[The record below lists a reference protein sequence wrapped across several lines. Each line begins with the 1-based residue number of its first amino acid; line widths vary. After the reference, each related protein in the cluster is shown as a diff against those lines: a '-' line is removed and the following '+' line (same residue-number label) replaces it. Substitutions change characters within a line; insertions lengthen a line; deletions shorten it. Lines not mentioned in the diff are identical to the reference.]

1 MKFTL
6 NRMVS
11 NLLSIYDNINVS
23 KDKTKE
29 KEVIEKKKL
38 DILVEKFREYLK
50 KDSESAKKYLELIQ
64 IEYFLLTDFND
75 VMQDDFDISALYYT
89 YNNISYD
96 EEMTDEYF
104 FQMNYLKI
112 MLSKIIKNY
121 RDIRF
126 YDYTLF
132 RAALNEEV
140 TALIIEELHPDLELE
155 KKEAQKYQNLEKK
168 FSNFIGKELKYPLEF
183 FLYLKYFYKEYG
195 NDEIVKQYAKEK
207 LSRLQE
213 NNNELYQKIIAL
225 LIKFY
230 YYYGSNY
237 QFTYQK
243 DGNNYNLEAIDLI
256 NHIKEAPS
264 LDYLINKIGIDYYFD
279 ILIDSVFIYN
289 IEGYNKLEASLTK
302 EQKNVL
308 KRLNKGII

>member
-6 NRMVS
+6 NRMVN
-11 NLLSIYDNINVS
+11 NLLSIYDGINVS
-23 KDKTKE
+23 KDKIKE
-29 KEVIEKKKL
+29 RKVIEDKKL

-75 VMQDDFDISALYYT
+75 VMQDDFDISALCYT

-96 EEMTDEYF
+96 AEMAEEYF
-104 FQMNYLKI
+104 FQMNYLKL
-112 MLSKIIKNY
+112 MLSEIIKNY

-140 TALIIEELHPDLELE
+140 TALIIEELHPDIELE
-155 KKEAQKYQNLEKK
+155 KKEAKKYQNLEKK
-168 FSNFIGKELKYPLEF
+168 FSDFIGKELKYPLEF

-195 NDEIVKQYAKEK
+195 NDEIVKQYAEEK

-213 NNNELYQKIIAL
+213 NNNGLYQKIIAL

-237 QFTYQK
+237 QFIYQK
-243 DGNNYNLEAIDLI
+243 GGNNNLEAIDLI
-256 NHIKEAPS
+256 NHIEEAPT
-264 LDYLINKIGIDYYFD
+264 LDYLINKIGINYYFD
-279 ILIDSVFIYN
+279 LLIDSVFIYN
-289 IEGYNKLEASLTK
+289 IEGYNKLEASLTE
-302 EQKNVL
+302 EQKKVL
-308 KRLNKGII
+308 KRLD

>member
-11 NLLSIYDNINVS
+11 NLLSIYDGINVS
-23 KDKTKE
+23 KDKIKE
-29 KEVIEKKKL
+29 REAIEDKKL

-75 VMQDDFDISALYYT
+75 VMQDDFDISALCYT

-96 EEMTDEYF
+96 EEMAEEYF
-104 FQMNYLKI
+104 FQMNYLKL

-140 TALIIEELHPDLELE
+140 TALIVEELHPDIELE
-155 KKEAQKYQNLEKK
+155 KKEAKKYQNLEKK
-168 FSNFIGKELKYPLEF
+168 FSDFIGKEWKYTLEF

-195 NDEIVKQYAKEK
+195 NDEIVKQYAEEK
-207 LSRLQE
+207 LGRLQE
-213 NNNELYQKIIAL
+213 NNNGLYQKIIAL

-237 QFTYQK
+237 QFIYQK
-243 DGNNYNLEAIDLI
+243 GGNNNLEAIDLI
-256 NHIKEAPS
+256 NHIEEAPT
-264 LDYLINKIGIDYYFD
+264 LDYLINKIGINYYFD
-279 ILIDSVFIYN
+279 LLIDSVFIYN
-289 IEGYNKLEASLTK
+289 IEGYNKLEASLTE
-302 EQKNVL
+302 EQKKVL
-308 KRLNKGII
+308 KRLD

>member
-6 NRMVS
+6 NRMVN
-11 NLLSIYDNINVS
+11 NLLSIYDGINVS
-23 KDKTKE
+23 EDKIKE
-29 KEVIEKKKL
+29 RKVIEDKKL

-50 KDSESAKKYLELIQ
+50 KDSKSTKKYLELIQ

-75 VMQDDFDISALYYT
+75 VMQDDFDISALCYT

-96 EEMTDEYF
+96 EEMAEEYF
-104 FQMNYLKI
+104 FQMNYLKL
-112 MLSKIIKNY
+112 MLSEIIKNY

-140 TALIIEELHPDLELE
+140 TALIIEELHPDIELE
-155 KKEAQKYQNLEKK
+155 KKEAKKYQNLEKK
-168 FSNFIGKELKYPLEF
+168 FSDFIGKELKYPLEF

-195 NDEIVKQYAKEK
+195 NDEIVKQYAEEK

-213 NNNELYQKIIAL
+213 NNNGLYQKIIAL

-237 QFTYQK
+237 QFIYQK
-243 DGNNYNLEAIDLI
+243 GGNNNLEAIDLI
-256 NHIKEAPS
+256 NHIEEAPN
-264 LDYLINKIGIDYYFD
+264 LDYLINKIGINYYFD
-279 ILIDSVFIYN
+279 LLIDSVFIYN
-289 IEGYNKLEASLTK
+289 IEGYNKLEASLTE
-302 EQKNVL
+302 EQKKVL
-308 KRLNKGII
+308 KRLD

>member
-29 KEVIEKKKL
+29 KEVIEEKKL

-121 RDIRF
+121 RDIDF
-126 YDYTLF
+126 MTILY
-132 RAALNEEV
+132 
-140 TALIIEELHPDLELE
+140 LEL
-155 KKEAQKYQNLEKK
+155 
-168 FSNFIGKELKYPLEF
+168 P
-183 FLYLKYFYKEYG
+183 
-195 NDEIVKQYAKEK
+195 
-207 LSRLQE
+207 
-213 NNNELYQKIIAL
+213 
-225 LIKFY
+225 
-230 YYYGSNY
+230 
-237 QFTYQK
+237 
-243 DGNNYNLEAIDLI
+243 
-256 NHIKEAPS
+256 
-264 LDYLINKIGIDYYFD
+264 
-279 ILIDSVFIYN
+279 
-289 IEGYNKLEASLTK
+289 
-302 EQKNVL
+302 
-308 KRLNKGII
+308 

>member
-6 NRMVS
+6 NRMVN
-11 NLLSIYDNINVS
+11 NLLSIYDGINVS
-23 KDKTKE
+23 KDKIKE
-29 KEVIEKKKL
+29 RKVIEDKKL
-38 DILVEKFREYLK
+38 DILVKKFREYLK

-75 VMQDDFDISALYYT
+75 VMQDDFDISALCYT

-96 EEMTDEYF
+96 EEMAEEYF
-104 FQMNYLKI
+104 FQMNYLKL
-112 MLSKIIKNY
+112 MLSEIIKNY

-132 RAALNEEV
+132 RTALNEEV
-140 TALIIEELHPDLELE
+140 TALIIEELHPDIELE
-155 KKEAQKYQNLEKK
+155 KKEAKKYQNLEKK
-168 FSNFIGKELKYPLEF
+168 FSDFIGKELKYPLEF

-195 NDEIVKQYAKEK
+195 NDEIVKQYAEEK

-213 NNNELYQKIIAL
+213 NNNGLYQKIIAL

-237 QFTYQK
+237 QFIYQK
-243 DGNNYNLEAIDLI
+243 GGNNNLEAIDLI
-256 NHIKEAPS
+256 NHIEEAPT
-264 LDYLINKIGIDYYFD
+264 LDYLINKIGINYYFD
-279 ILIDSVFIYN
+279 LLIDSVFIYN
-289 IEGYNKLEASLTK
+289 IEGYNKLEASLTE
-302 EQKNVL
+302 EQKKVL
-308 KRLNKGII
+308 KRLD

>member
-23 KDKTKE
+23 KDKIKE
-29 KEVIEKKKL
+29 REVIEDKKL

-50 KDSESAKKYLELIQ
+50 KDSESTKKYLELIQ

-75 VMQDDFDISALYYT
+75 VMQDDFDISALCYT

-96 EEMTDEYF
+96 EEMAEEYF
-104 FQMNYLKI
+104 FQMNYLKL

-132 RAALNEEV
+132 RAALNEEA
-140 TALIIEELHPDLELE
+140 TALIIEELHPDIELE
-155 KKEAQKYQNLEKK
+155 KKEAKKYQNLEKK
-168 FSNFIGKELKYPLEF
+168 FSDFIGKELKYPLEF

-195 NDEIVKQYAKEK
+195 NDEIVKQYAEEK
-207 LSRLQE
+207 LGRLQE
-213 NNNELYQKIIAL
+213 SNNSLYQKIIAL

-237 QFTYQK
+237 QFIYQK
-243 DGNNYNLEAIDLI
+243 GGNNNLEAIDLI
-256 NHIKEAPS
+256 NHIEEAPT
-264 LDYLINKIGIDYYFD
+264 LDYLINKIGINYYFD
-279 ILIDSVFIYN
+279 LLIDSVFIYN
-289 IEGYNKLEASLTK
+289 IEGYNKLEASLTE
-302 EQKNVL
+302 EQKKVL
-308 KRLNKGII
+308 KRLD

>member
-6 NRMVS
+6 NRMVN
-11 NLLSIYDNINVS
+11 NLLSIYDGINVS
-23 KDKTKE
+23 KDKIKE
-29 KEVIEKKKL
+29 RKVIEDKKL

-50 KDSESAKKYLELIQ
+50 KDSKSAKKYLELIQ

-75 VMQDDFDISALYYT
+75 VMQDDFDISALCYT

-96 EEMTDEYF
+96 AEMAEEYF
-104 FQMNYLKI
+104 FQMNYLKL
-112 MLSKIIKNY
+112 MLSEIIKNY

-132 RAALNEEV
+132 RTALNEEV
-140 TALIIEELHPDLELE
+140 TALIIEELHPDIELE
-155 KKEAQKYQNLEKK
+155 KKEAKKYQNLEKK
-168 FSNFIGKELKYPLEF
+168 FSDFIGKELKYPLEF

-195 NDEIVKQYAKEK
+195 NDEIVKQYAEEK

-213 NNNELYQKIIAL
+213 NNNGLYQKIIAL

-237 QFTYQK
+237 QFIYQK
-243 DGNNYNLEAIDLI
+243 GGNNNLEAIDLI
-256 NHIKEAPS
+256 NHIEEAPT
-264 LDYLINKIGIDYYFD
+264 LDYLINKIGINYYFD
-279 ILIDSVFIYN
+279 LLIDSVFIYN
-289 IEGYNKLEASLTK
+289 IEGYNKLEASLTE
-302 EQKNVL
+302 EQKKVL
-308 KRLNKGII
+308 KRLD

>member
-6 NRMVS
+6 NRMVN
-11 NLLSIYDNINVS
+11 NLLSIYDGINVS
-23 KDKTKE
+23 KDKIKE
-29 KEVIEKKKL
+29 RKVIEDKKL

-75 VMQDDFDISALYYT
+75 VMQDDFDISALCYT

-96 EEMTDEYF
+96 AEMAEEYF
-104 FQMNYLKI
+104 FQMNYLKL
-112 MLSKIIKNY
+112 MLSEIIKNY

-140 TALIIEELHPDLELE
+140 TALIIEELHPDIELE
-155 KKEAQKYQNLEKK
+155 KKEAKKYQNLEKK
-168 FSNFIGKELKYPLEF
+168 FSDFIGKELKYPLEF

-195 NDEIVKQYAKEK
+195 NDEIVKQYAEEK

-213 NNNELYQKIIAL
+213 NNNGLYQKIIAL

-237 QFTYQK
+237 QFIYQK
-243 DGNNYNLEAIDLI
+243 GANNNLEAIDLI
-256 NHIKEAPS
+256 NHIEEAPT
-264 LDYLINKIGIDYYFD
+264 LDYLINKIGINYYFNL
-279 ILIDSVFIYN
+279 LIDSVFIYN
-289 IEGYNKLEASLTK
+289 IEGYNKLEASLTE
-302 EQKNVL
+302 EQKKVL
-308 KRLNKGII
+308 KRLD

>member
-6 NRMVS
+6 NRMVN
-11 NLLSIYDNINVS
+11 NLLSIYDGINVS
-23 KDKTKE
+23 KDKIKE
-29 KEVIEKKKL
+29 RKVIEDKKL

-75 VMQDDFDISALYYT
+75 VMQDDFDISALCYT

-96 EEMTDEYF
+96 EEMAEEYF
-104 FQMNYLKI
+104 FQMNYLKL
-112 MLSKIIKNY
+112 MLSEIIKNY

-140 TALIIEELHPDLELE
+140 TALIIEELHPDIELE
-155 KKEAQKYQNLEKK
+155 KKEAKKYQNLEKK
-168 FSNFIGKELKYPLEF
+168 FSDFIGKELKYPLEF

-195 NDEIVKQYAKEK
+195 NDEIVKQYAEEK

-213 NNNELYQKIIAL
+213 NNNGLYQKIIAL

-237 QFTYQK
+237 QFIYQK
-243 DGNNYNLEAIDLI
+243 GGNNNLEAIDLI
-256 NHIKEAPS
+256 NHIEEAPT
-264 LDYLINKIGIDYYFD
+264 LDYLINKIGINYYFNL
-279 ILIDSVFIYN
+279 LIDSVFIYN
-289 IEGYNKLEASLTK
+289 IEGYNKLEASLTE
-302 EQKNVL
+302 EQKKVL
-308 KRLNKGII
+308 KRLD

>member
-6 NRMVS
+6 NRTVN
-11 NLLSIYDNINVS
+11 NLLSIYDGINVS
-23 KDKTKE
+23 KDKIKE
-29 KEVIEKKKL
+29 RKVIEDKKL

-75 VMQDDFDISALYYT
+75 VMQDDFDISALCYT

-96 EEMTDEYF
+96 AEMAEEYF
-104 FQMNYLKI
+104 FQMNYLKL
-112 MLSKIIKNY
+112 MLSEIIKNY

-140 TALIIEELHPDLELE
+140 TALIIEELHPDIELE
-155 KKEAQKYQNLEKK
+155 KKEAKKYQNLEKK
-168 FSNFIGKELKYPLEF
+168 FSDFIGKELKYPLEF

-195 NDEIVKQYAKEK
+195 NDEIVKQYAEEK

-213 NNNELYQKIIAL
+213 NNNGLYQKIIAL

-237 QFTYQK
+237 QFIYQK
-243 DGNNYNLEAIDLI
+243 GGNNNLEAIDLI
-256 NHIKEAPS
+256 NHIEEAPT
-264 LDYLINKIGIDYYFD
+264 LDYLINKIGINYYFD
-279 ILIDSVFIYN
+279 LLIDSVFIYN
-289 IEGYNKLEASLTK
+289 IEGYNKLEASLTE
-302 EQKNVL
+302 EQKKVL
-308 KRLNKGII
+308 KRLD

>member
-29 KEVIEKKKL
+29 KEAIEEKKL

-75 VMQDDFDISALYYT
+75 VMQDDFDISALCYT

-96 EEMTDEYF
+96 EEMAEEYF
-104 FQMNYLKI
+104 FQMSYLKL

-121 RDIRF
+121 RNIRF

-132 RAALNEEV
+132 RAALNEEA
-140 TALIIEELHPDLELE
+140 TALIIEELHPDIELE
-155 KKEAQKYQNLEKK
+155 KKEAKKYQNLEKK
-168 FSNFIGKELKYPLEF
+168 FSDFIGKELKYPLEF

-195 NDEIVKQYAKEK
+195 NDEIVKQYAEEK
-207 LSRLQE
+207 LGRLQE
-213 NNNELYQKIIAL
+213 SNNRLYQKIIAL

-237 QFTYQK
+237 QFIYQK
-243 DGNNYNLEAIDLI
+243 GGNNSLEAIDLI
-256 NHIKEAPS
+256 NHIEEAPT
-264 LDYLINKIGIDYYFD
+264 LDYLINKIGINYYFD
-279 ILIDSVFIYN
+279 LLIDSVFIYN
-289 IEGYNKLEASLTK
+289 IEGYNKLEASLTE
-302 EQKNVL
+302 EQKKVL
-308 KRLNKGII
+308 KRLD

>member
-11 NLLSIYDNINVS
+11 NLLSIYDGINVS
-23 KDKTKE
+23 KDKIKE
-29 KEVIEKKKL
+29 REVIEDKKL

-50 KDSESAKKYLELIQ
+50 KDSESTKKYLELIQ

-75 VMQDDFDISALYYT
+75 VMQDDFDISALCYT

-96 EEMTDEYF
+96 EEMAEEYF
-104 FQMNYLKI
+104 FQMNYLKL

-132 RAALNEEV
+132 RAALNEEA
-140 TALIIEELHPDLELE
+140 TALIIEELHPDIELE
-155 KKEAQKYQNLEKK
+155 KKEAKKYQNLEKK
-168 FSNFIGKELKYPLEF
+168 FSDFIGKELKYPLEF

-195 NDEIVKQYAKEK
+195 NDEIVKQYAEEK
-207 LSRLQE
+207 LGRLQE
-213 NNNELYQKIIAL
+213 SNNSLYQKIIAL

-237 QFTYQK
+237 QFIYQK
-243 DGNNYNLEAIDLI
+243 GGNNNLEAIDLI
-256 NHIKEAPS
+256 NHIEEAPT
-264 LDYLINKIGIDYYFD
+264 LDYLINKIGINYYFD
-279 ILIDSVFIYN
+279 LLIDSVFIYN
-289 IEGYNKLEASLTK
+289 IEGYNKLEASLTE
-302 EQKNVL
+302 EQKKVL
-308 KRLNKGII
+308 KRLD

>member
-11 NLLSIYDNINVS
+11 NLLSIYDGINVS
-23 KDKTKE
+23 KDKIKE
-29 KEVIEKKKL
+29 REAIEDKKL

-75 VMQDDFDISALYYT
+75 VMQDDFDISALCYT

-96 EEMTDEYF
+96 EEMAEEYF
-104 FQMNYLKI
+104 FQMNYLKL

-132 RAALNEEV
+132 RAALNEEA
-140 TALIIEELHPDLELE
+140 TALIIEELHPDIELE
-155 KKEAQKYQNLEKK
+155 KKEAKKYQNLEKK
-168 FSNFIGKELKYPLEF
+168 FSDFIGKELKYTLEF

-195 NDEIVKQYAKEK
+195 NDEIVKQYAEEK
-207 LSRLQE
+207 LGRLQE
-213 NNNELYQKIIAL
+213 NNNGLYQKIIAL

-237 QFTYQK
+237 QFIYQK
-243 DGNNYNLEAIDLI
+243 GGNNNLEAIDLI
-256 NHIKEAPS
+256 NHIEEAPT
-264 LDYLINKIGIDYYFD
+264 LDYLINKIGINYYFD
-279 ILIDSVFIYN
+279 LLIDSVFIYN
-289 IEGYNKLEASLTK
+289 IEGYNKLEASLTE
-302 EQKNVL
+302 EQKKVL
-308 KRLNKGII
+308 KRLD

>member
-11 NLLSIYDNINVS
+11 NLLSIYDGINVS
-23 KDKTKE
+23 KDKIKE
-29 KEVIEKKKL
+29 REVIEEKKL

-75 VMQDDFDISALYYT
+75 VMQDDFDISALCYT

-96 EEMTDEYF
+96 EEMAEEYF
-104 FQMNYLKI
+104 FQMNYLKL

-140 TALIIEELHPDLELE
+140 TALIVEELHPDIELE
-155 KKEAQKYQNLEKK
+155 KKEAKKYQNLEKK
-168 FSNFIGKELKYPLEF
+168 FSDFIGKELKYPLEF

-195 NDEIVKQYAKEK
+195 NDEIVKQYAEEK

-213 NNNELYQKIIAL
+213 SNNRLYQKIIAL

-237 QFTYQK
+237 QFIYQK
-243 DGNNYNLEAIDLI
+243 GGNNSLEVIDLI
-256 NHIKEAPS
+256 NHIEEAPT
-264 LDYLINKIGIDYYFD
+264 LDYLINKIGINYYFD
-279 ILIDSVFIYN
+279 LLIDSVFIYN
-289 IEGYNKLEASLTK
+289 IEGYNKLEASLTE
-302 EQKNVL
+302 EQKKVL
-308 KRLNKGII
+308 KRLD

>member
-6 NRMVS
+6 NRMVN
-11 NLLSIYDNINVS
+11 NLLSIYDGINVS
-23 KDKTKE
+23 KDKIKE
-29 KEVIEKKKL
+29 RKVIEDKKL

-75 VMQDDFDISALYYT
+75 VMQDDFDISALCYT

-96 EEMTDEYF
+96 EEMAEEYF
-104 FQMNYLKI
+104 FQMNYLKL

-140 TALIIEELHPDLELE
+140 TALIIEELHPDIELE
-155 KKEAQKYQNLEKK
+155 KKEAKKYQNLEKK
-168 FSNFIGKELKYPLEF
+168 FSDFIGKELEYPLEF

-195 NDEIVKQYAKEK
+195 NDEIVKQYAEEK
-207 LSRLQE
+207 LNRLRE
-213 NNNELYQKIIAL
+213 NNNGLYQKIIAL

-237 QFTYQK
+237 QFIYQK
-243 DGNNYNLEAIDLI
+243 GGNNNLEAIDLI
-256 NHIKEAPS
+256 NHIEEAPT
-264 LDYLINKIGIDYYFD
+264 LDYLINKIGINYYFD
-279 ILIDSVFIYN
+279 LLIDSVFIYN
-289 IEGYNKLEASLTK
+289 IEGYNKLEASLTE
-302 EQKNVL
+302 EQKKVL
-308 KRLNKGII
+308 KRLD

>member
-11 NLLSIYDNINVS
+11 NLLSIYDGINVS
-23 KDKTKE
+23 KDKIKE
-29 KEVIEKKKL
+29 REVIEDKKL

-75 VMQDDFDISALYYT
+75 VMQDGFDISALCYT

-96 EEMTDEYF
+96 EEMAEEYF
-104 FQMNYLKI
+104 FQMNYLKL

-132 RAALNEEV
+132 RAALNEDV
-140 TALIIEELHPDLELE
+140 TALIIGELHPDIELE
-155 KKEAQKYQNLEKK
+155 KKEAKKYQNLEKK
-168 FSNFIGKELKYPLEF
+168 FSDFIGKELKYPLEF

-195 NDEIVKQYAKEK
+195 NDEIVKQYAEEK
-207 LSRLQE
+207 LGRLQE
-213 NNNELYQKIIAL
+213 NNNGLYQKIIAL

-237 QFTYQK
+237 QFIYQK
-243 DGNNYNLEAIDLI
+243 GGNNNLEAIDLI
-256 NHIKEAPS
+256 NHIEEAPT
-264 LDYLINKIGIDYYFD
+264 LDYLINKIGINYYFD
-279 ILIDSVFIYN
+279 LLIDSVFIYN
-289 IEGYNKLEASLTK
+289 IEGYNKLEASLTE
-302 EQKNVL
+302 EQKKVL
-308 KRLNKGII
+308 KRLD

>member
-11 NLLSIYDNINVS
+11 NLLSIYDGINVS
-23 KDKTKE
+23 KDKIKE
-29 KEVIEKKKL
+29 REVIEDKKL

-75 VMQDDFDISALYYT
+75 VMHDDFDISALCYT

-96 EEMTDEYF
+96 EEMAEEYF
-104 FQMNYLKI
+104 FQMNYLKL

-140 TALIIEELHPDLELE
+140 TALIIEELHPDIELE
-155 KKEAQKYQNLEKK
+155 KKEAKKYQNLEKK
-168 FSNFIGKELKYPLEF
+168 FSDFIGKELKYPLEF

-195 NDEIVKQYAKEK
+195 NDEIVKQYAEEK
-207 LSRLQE
+207 LGRLQE
-213 NNNELYQKIIAL
+213 NNNGLYQKIIAL

-237 QFTYQK
+237 QFIYQK
-243 DGNNYNLEAIDLI
+243 GGNNNLEAIDLI
-256 NHIKEAPS
+256 NHIEEAPT
-264 LDYLINKIGIDYYFD
+264 LDYLINKIGINYYFD
-279 ILIDSVFIYN
+279 LLIDSVFIYN
-289 IEGYNKLEASLTK
+289 IEGYNKLEASLTE
-302 EQKNVL
+302 EQKKVL
-308 KRLNKGII
+308 KRLD